1 MPNAKGNQ
9 VFLGNVLGLVFN
21 LVSVSLICF
30 GLYFPLYLKF
40 RSFLSFFRFLVLG
53 SPSMLNTIYIINAPQ
68 KGLFAFSNAT
78 KLHFQ
83 KYPRYT

>member
-53 SPSMLNTIYIINAPQ
+53 SPSMLNTIYILLTRLI
-68 KGLFAFSNAT
+68 
-78 KLHFQ
+78 
-83 KYPRYT
+83 